1 MKNNFLQL
9 RNISRK
15 FRASLSIFFNENEK
29 KYTTNDLKIINK
41 LNNEIKK
48 IKLSE
53 KNKLDTHQIFSNKIL
68 NIIQNKNLLNF
79 LQKGYI
85 QQMFFIHNRLFI
97 LFELIELKF
106 HKKWSYWKNL
116 IEENNIGNP
125 VRYFLYSK
133 SSGNKIHQ
141 VYHLKKYYDYT
152 NIDYQKFKNIIE
164 FGGGYGN
171 MATIFKK
178 INKSSNYI
186 IFDTKEV
193 TLLQYYY
200 LKKSGLDVSLNRD
213 NKSRI
218 KLISNISILKQIVS
232 KTPRKEKNLFI
243 ANWSFSEI
251 PLHFRKKLFF
261 IFKKYRYHL
270 VSFQHY
276 FEKIDNLKYFNN
288 LKNRNLKK
296 NISAKIIKLNSKKN
310 NYYMF
315 TY

>member
-1 MKNNFLQL
+1 MRNNFLEL
-9 RNISRK
+9 RNVSRK
-15 FRASLSIFFNENEK
+15 FRASLSIFFNEKEK

-48 IKLSE
+48 NKLSE

-68 NIIQNKNLLNF
+68 NIIQNKDLLNF

-97 LFELIELKF
+97 LIELIELKF
-106 HKKWSYWKNL
+106 HKKWSYWRNL

-125 VRYFLYSK
+125 VRYFLYPK

-141 VYHLKKYYDYT
+141 VYHLKKYYDYA

-200 LKKSGLDVSLNRD
+200 LKRNGLDVSLNRN
-213 NKSRI
+213 NKSRV
-218 KLISNISILKQIVS
+218 KLISNISILKQIVN
-232 KTPRKEKNLFI
+232 KTPNKEKNLFI

-251 PLHFRKKLFF
+251 PLQFRKKLFF

-270 VSFQHY
+270 FSFQHY
-276 FEKIDNLKYFNN
+276 FEKIDNLKYFNS
-288 LKNRNLKK
+288 LKNKNLKK

>member
-1 MKNNFLQL
+1 MKNNFLKL
-9 RNISRK
+9 RNVSRK
-15 FRASLSIFFNENEK
+15 FRASLSFFFNKKEK
-29 KYTTNDLKIINK
+29 KYTTNDLKILKK
-41 LNNEIKK
+41 LNNEIKE
-48 IKLSE
+48 IKLSK

-68 NIIQNKNLLNF
+68 NIIQNKDLLNF

-97 LFELIELKF
+97 LFELIELQF

-116 IEENNIGNP
+116 IKENNIGNP
-125 VRYFLYSK
+125 VRYFLYPK

-141 VYHLKKYYDYT
+141 VYHLKEYYDHA

-200 LKKSGLDVSLNRD
+200 LKRNGLDVSLNCD
-213 NKSRI
+213 KKSEV
-218 KLISNISILKQIVS
+218 KLISNISILKKIIS
-232 KTPRKEKNLFI
+232 KTPNNEKNLFI

-251 PLHFRKKLFF
+251 PLQFRKKLLF
-261 IFKKYRYHL
+261 IFKKYKYQL
-270 VSFQHY
+270 FSFQHY
-276 FEKIDNLKYFNN
+276 FEKIDNLKYFNGI
-288 LKNRNLKK
+288 KNKNFKK
-296 NISAKIIKLNSKKN
+296 NISTKIVKLNSKKN